1 MVILLQIL
9 GQAPLSPMG
18 CLLCCFRPNVDDD
31 EGRVESELVVTTFS
45 DSRLDVFDKLT
56 MFVLDSLIP
65 DHSDSKDDHLPKST
79 ADVSSVTPPPTNPYG
94 SHDNLHD
101 SIEKFCEIFKDVTPT
116 VNEEAVFT
124 YDDTEDVRSK
134 PY

>member
-1 MVILLQIL
+1 MY
-9 GQAPLSPMG
+9 
-18 CLLCCFRPNVDDD
+18 
-31 EGRVESELVVTTFS
+31 
-45 DSRLDVFDKLT
+45 
-56 MFVLDSLIP
+56 VLDSLIP
-65 DHSDSKDDHLPKST
+65 DHLDSKDDHLPKSP
-79 ADVSSVTPPPTNPYG
+79 AEGSSVTPPRTNPYG

-124 YDDTEDVRSK
+124 YDDTEDVRGK

>member
-1 MVILLQIL
+1 
-9 GQAPLSPMG
+9 
-18 CLLCCFRPNVDDD
+18 
-31 EGRVESELVVTTFS
+31 
-45 DSRLDVFDKLT
+45 

-65 DHSDSKDDHLPKST
+65 DQMNSKDDHLPKSPAGGT
-79 ADVSSVTPPPTNPYG
+79 SVPQPLSPDG

-124 YDDTEDVRSK
+124 YDDTEDVRGK

>member
-1 MVILLQIL
+1 MY
-9 GQAPLSPMG
+9 
-18 CLLCCFRPNVDDD
+18 
-31 EGRVESELVVTTFS
+31 
-45 DSRLDVFDKLT
+45 
-56 MFVLDSLIP
+56 VLDSLIA
-65 DHSDSKDDHLPKST
+65 DHLDSKDDHLPKSPP
-79 ADVSSVTPPPTNPYG
+79 DGSSVPQPLSPDG
-94 SHDNLHD
+94 SHENLQA

>member
-1 MVILLQIL
+1 
-9 GQAPLSPMG
+9 MG

-31 EGRVESELVVTTFS
+31 EGRVETVVTTFS

-65 DHSDSKDDHLPKST
+65 DKLDSKDDHLTKSPAGGT
-79 ADVSSVTPPPTNPYG
+79 SVPQPLSPDG

-101 SIEKFCEIFKDVTPT
+101 SIEKFCEIFKDVTNT
-116 VNEEAVFT
+116 VNEEAVHT
-124 YDDTEDVRSK
+124 YNDTEDVRSK
-134 PY
+134 SF